1 MTDLLLAVA
10 HHLIAFSL
18 VAILAAE
25 LALCRPGISGGA
37 LDRLARVDAAYGA
50 SAMLILAIG
59 ISRVIYGLKG
69 AQYYLHNPWFWGK
82 MSALIVVAL
91 LSIGPTI
98 SVLRWRG
105 TSRKSPGFI
114 PTEAAIARVR
124 GFIMVEFAF
133 LSVVLICA
141 ATMARSN
148 HF

>member
-1 MTDLLLAVA
+1 MTDLLLAAA
-10 HHLIAFSL
+10 HHLVAFSL

-50 SAMLILAIG
+50 SALLILAVG
-59 ISRVIYGLKG
+59 VSRVIYGLKG

-82 MSALIVVAL
+82 MSALAIVAL
-91 LSIGPTI
+91 LSIWPTM

-105 TSRKSPGFI
+105 TARKSPGFI
-114 PTEAAIARVR
+114 PSEAAIARVR
-124 GFIMVEFAF
+124 AFIMFEFAF
-133 LSVVLICA
+133 LAAVLICA

>member
-1 MTDLLLAVA
+1 M
-10 HHLIAFSL
+10 
-18 VAILAAE
+18 
-25 LALCRPGISGGA
+25 
-37 LDRLARVDAAYGA
+37 
-50 SAMLILAIG
+50 
-59 ISRVIYGLKG
+59 IYGLKG

-82 MSALIVVAL
+82 MAALVVVAL
-91 LSIGPTI
+91 LSSWPTI

-105 TSRKSPGFI
+105 TARKSPGFI

-133 LSVVLICA
+133 LTVVLICA